1 MPGPAPKPAGTRQR
15 RNAPMANTLK
25 LPAEGRTGAA
35 PEWPAGLEPSTRA
48 RIVWEGLWSTPQAV
62 AWERLGW
69 TRVVARYAQMV
80 ADSERDL
87 DDIEDQKVYASL
99 LRTQAALMPELR
111 QLEDRLGLTPM
122 SMLRLRWE
130 VVEDEVAARRE
141 AGPAAKKTTA
151 ARRAKKADPRAVLQ
165 AL

>member
-1 MPGPAPKPAGTRQR
+1 MPGPAPKPDGQRRR

-25 LPAEGRTGAA
+25 LPAEGRAGVA
-35 PEWPAGLEPSTRA
+35 PEWPAGLEPSARA
-48 RIVWEGLWSTPQAV
+48 RVVWDGLWSTPQAV

-80 ADSERDL
+80 ATTERDL
-87 DDIEDQKVYASL
+87 GEVEDPKVYASL

-122 SMLRLRWE
+122 SMLRLR
-130 VVEDEVAARRE
+130 
-141 AGPAAKKTTA
+141 
-151 ARRAKKADPRAVLQ
+151 
-165 AL
+165 